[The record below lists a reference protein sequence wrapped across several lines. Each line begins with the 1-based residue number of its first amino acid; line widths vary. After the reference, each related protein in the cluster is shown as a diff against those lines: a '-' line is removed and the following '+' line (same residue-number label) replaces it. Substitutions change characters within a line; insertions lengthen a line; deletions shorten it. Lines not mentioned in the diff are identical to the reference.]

1 MTTAVLDIY
10 FAVQGTVIKA
20 ILHRKGTLA
29 SQWPTDNSDRF
40 KLNVLTVT
48 FCAHRQIRHQ
58 TNGCHLRY
66 DEKQERRATYAHAP
80 VSG

>member
-10 FAVQGTVIKA
+10 FAVQGTAIKA

-48 FCAHRQIRHQ
+48 FCAQTDQASNQRLSFALRRETRTPRYIRPR
-58 TNGCHLRY
+58 TC
-66 DEKQERRATYAHAP
+66 
-80 VSG
+80 